1 MSRRMKSLGE
11 AMRTTLKN
19 MSDDSGALRKAARA
33 AQVRDIWKHLVEPAF
48 LKHTN
53 SVFILTEQGVKKLVV
68 YVDDSIFAAELN
80 ARREL
85 IKMQLAGRFGEEV
98 DEFQI
103 RISKGR
109 HKNVHPFV
117 EDIPSFEQGGKKAS
131 GPLRQ
136 LSSEEK
142 EAIEADAMAIE
153 DPRIRKAFVRAM
165 ISDLESNF
173 DESNQKR

>member
-48 LKHTN
+48 LEHTN

-117 EDIPSFEQGGKKAS
+117 EDIPSFEQGIRRLQGLCGGFLPRRGKRLKPMPWPS
-131 GPLRQ
+131 RTPVF
-136 LSSEEK
+136 EK
-142 EAIEADAMAIE
+142 H
-153 DPRIRKAFVRAM
+153 
-165 ISDLESNF
+165 S
-173 DESNQKR
+173 